1 MLLHYPPLRTHGGT
15 ELRSVFGKAVWG
27 AVVALALC
35 APVAAAPRG
44 AGDARAG
51 AGGAQTHKKDKLDAS
66 LRANASSGAERPV
79 IVTVKSGAKP
89 GLRKRLESRGA
100 KALSE
105 HSIINAL
112 SVRVDAHGLA
122 ALLADPDVEY
132 VSGDVDVASQGGGA
146 KTSSVI
152 SNLKKTLAL
161 GNWFAGSSVTVAL
174 IDSGIAETPDF
185 TGRIIGTYDFTNGQ
199 GGFAKAAVDEFGH
212 GTHVAGL
219 AGSSGAVS
227 NGAYAGVAPGVKFLS
242 LRVLDKK
249 GTGKTSDVI
258 AALQFAVAN
267 RARFGIRII
276 NLSLGHP
283 IYESATTD
291 PLVQAVEAAA
301 RAGIV
306 VVVAA
311 GNYGTN
317 PANGLPGYAGITSP
331 GNAPSAITVGAA
343 SGANSVER
351 HDDRVSAFSS
361 RGPSWFDG
369 YGKPDVVAPGEGLY
383 SDGVEGSTLALTYP
397 GLMSQG
403 SNGKLMRLSGSSMAT
418 GVVTGLVAV
427 MIEAHEYAAQARYN
441 SLSKREKRATPY
453 VAPVLTPNAI
463 KAMLQYSATPLR
475 DATGANY
482 NVLTQGAGEVDGLG
496 ALILAYSADSSK
508 AAGTTWMTAV
518 TPTTTFGNSVET
530 WSQQIVWGTRVV
542 SGSGLVEVNQT
553 AWAQSTTWGSGELDN
568 IVWGTTDAEADNI
581 VWGTAAELANVV
593 WEGLVLEQDNIV
605 WGTLSEW
612 GVNLVWGTELVGV
625 LEGDNIVWGTTE
637 GEGDNIVW
645 GTLTEGDNIVWG
657 TVAYDSAVWGS
668 NSKVMG
674 FVLFRGIQ

>member
-1 MLLHYPPLRTHGGT
+1 MLLSYPWMRTQGGAI
-15 ELRSVFGKAVWG
+15 LRSVFGKAVWG
-27 AVVALALC
+27 AFVALALC
-35 APVAAAPRG
+35 APVAAAPRD
-44 AGDARAG
+44 AGDAR
-51 AGGAQTHKKDKLDAS
+51 GGARGAQIDKNKDKLDAS
-66 LRANASSGAERPV
+66 LRANASSGKERPV
-79 IVTVKSGAKP
+79 IVTVKNGAKP

-100 KALSE
+100 KALRD
-105 HSIINAL
+105 HRIINAL
-112 SVRVDAHGLA
+112 SVTVDGHGLA

-132 VSGDVDVASQGGGA
+132 VSGDVDVAPQGG
-146 KTSSVI
+146 KSTSSVV
-152 SNLKKTLAL
+152 SNLKKTLGL

-174 IDSGIAETPDF
+174 IDSGIAETADF
-185 TGRIIGTYDFTNGQ
+185 TGRIVGTYDFTNSQ
-199 GGFAKAAVDEFGH
+199 GGLSKAAADEYGH

-227 NGAYAGVAPGVKFLS
+227 NGTYAGVAPGVKFLS

-258 AALQFAVAN
+258 AALEFAIAN
-267 RARFGIRII
+267 RSRFGIRII

-317 PANGLPGYAGITSP
+317 PANGLTGYAGISSP

-343 SGANSVER
+343 NGGNTVER
-351 HDDRVSAFSS
+351 TDDRVSAFSS

-397 GLMSQG
+397 GLMYPG
-403 SNGKLMRLSGSSMAT
+403 NNGKLMRLSGSSMAT

-427 MIEAHEYAAQARYN
+427 MIEAHEYGAKSRYN
-441 SLSKREKRATPY
+441 ALSNREKRLNPY

-475 DATGANY
+475 DAAGAKY

-496 ALILAYSADSSK
+496 ALLLAYFADSTK
-508 AAGTTWMTAV
+508 AAGTSWMSAV
-518 TPTTTFGNSVET
+518 TPTTTFGTTVET
-530 WSQQIVWGTRVV
+530 WSQQIIWGTRIV
-542 SGSGLVEVNQT
+542 SGSGLVEMNQA

-568 IVWGTTDAEADNI
+568 LVWGTADAEGDNI
-581 VWGTAAELANVV
+581 VWGTAAELGDIL
-593 WEGLVLEQDNIV
+593 WTGSVLEQDNIV

-612 GVNLVWGTELVGV
+612 GLNLVWGTELVGV
-625 LEGDNIVWGTTE
+625 LEGDNIVWGTAD

-645 GTLTEGDNIVWG
+645 GTLTEEDNIVWG
-657 TVAYDSAVWGS
+657 TVAYDNAIWGT

-674 FVLFRGIQ
+674 FVLFGVIQ